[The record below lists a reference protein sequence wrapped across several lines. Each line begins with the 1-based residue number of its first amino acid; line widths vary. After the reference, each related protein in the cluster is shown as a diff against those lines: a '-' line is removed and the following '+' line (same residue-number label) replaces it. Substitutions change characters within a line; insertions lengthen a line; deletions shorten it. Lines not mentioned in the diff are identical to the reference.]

1 MHGDSCFLQE
11 SIIAR
16 ANIRSRRGGGNPCQQ
31 NDCIFCRIALGEIPS
46 EKVYEDD
53 RIVAFKDI
61 NPAAPVHILVIPKRH
76 ITSLAHVEEGDQE
89 LLGHL
94 LVKFKEIA
102 ASLGLDQRG
111 YRLVVNAGEDGGQT
125 VGHIHF
131 HLLGGRRMAWPP
143 G

>member
-1 MHGDSCFLQE
+1 MQE
-11 SIIAR
+11 R
-16 ANIRSRRGGGNPCQQ
+16 
-31 NDCIFCRIALGEIPS
+31 DCLFCRIASGEIPS
-46 EKVYEDD
+46 AKVYEDEQ
-53 RIVAFKDI
+53 VLAFKDI
-61 NPAAPVHILVIPKRH
+61 NPAAPVHVLVIPKRH
-76 ITSLAHVEEGDQE
+76 IASLAHVEEGDRD
-89 LLGHL
+89 LLGTL